1 MRRRTFI
8 GLGGSVLCW
17 PFIARRAKGAQRV
30 RQIGALFGLVESDP
44 QLLAGTTV
52 FKRAL
57 QELGWI
63 EGQNIQINSRWGA
76 TDIDLIQTFAK
87 ELVEARPDVLFG
99 HSTPV
104 VAALQRETKTI
115 PIVFVIVSDPVGSG
129 FVTSFRR
136 PGGNITGF
144 VNLEATLGGK
154 WIEILKEILP
164 HVEHTAIMFN
174 PDTAPYFPYYVQPF
188 ETAAQSLGVKPIA
201 APVHSTADVERIIIE
216 LSETPNSSLVL
227 TPDVFT
233 GTRSRLE
240 LIVSLAAQHRLPVI
254 YPYRFMVTA
263 GGLISYGIDQVDL
276 FRRAP
281 AYIDQIL
288 KGANPAELPVQLPTK
303 FEMAVNLKT
312 AKALGVNIS
321 ATLLGR
327 ADEVIE

>member
-17 PFIARRAKGAQRV
+17 PLIARRAKGAQRV

-164 HVEHTAIMFN
+164 HVEHTAIMF
-174 PDTAPYFPYYVQPF
+174 PVRGQAIL
-188 ETAAQSLGVKPIA
+188 ARGRKLGANIA
-201 APVHSTADVERIIIE
+201 ASRQSSSAAY
-216 LSETPNSSLVL
+216 ET
-227 TPDVFT
+227 
-233 GTRSRLE
+233 
-240 LIVSLAAQHRLPVI
+240 
-254 YPYRFMVTA
+254 
-263 GGLISYGIDQVDL
+263 
-276 FRRAP
+276 
-281 AYIDQIL
+281 
-288 KGANPAELPVQLPTK
+288 
-303 FEMAVNLKT
+303 
-312 AKALGVNIS
+312 
-321 ATLLGR
+321 
-327 ADEVIE
+327 